1 MSDEDLE
8 PIEPSLGALFRD
20 ERERGGAPAG
30 SKERVFGRLAISLVD
45 PGGGSSAGGAAGDE
59 SIPDGSQGT
68 PPGGGAAIGPAG
80 VAKMSRLLPLLG
92 TFLAGGVAGGI
103 AVAELAPPR
112 VVVVVERT
120 ASGSARPEPPIV
132 PALAPSLAVPSGPPS
147 SDATRERPTPAAAS
161 VEPIRDAA
169 VRESA
174 LARERALLDVA
185 RTALGRGDGAHAL
198 AFVSRHASEFPRGQM
213 TEEREA
219 LAVQALTKLGRR
231 SEAVQR
237 GLDFHKTF
245 PNSVLGPVV
254 DAALENARASD
265 VTHALDAGT

>member
-45 PGGGSSAGGAAGDE
+45 PGGGSSAGGAAGAHGT
-59 SIPDGSQGT
+59 PDGSQG
-68 PPGGGAAIGPAG
+68 PAPGGGAAIGPAG
-80 VAKMSRLLPLLG
+80 AATMSRLLPLLG

-103 AVAELAPPR
+103 AVAELVPPR
-112 VVVVVERT
+112 VVVVERT
-120 ASGSARPEPPIV
+120 ASRSARPEPPLV
-132 PALAPSLAVPSGPPS
+132 PAFAPSLAVPSGPS
-147 SDATRERPTPAAAS
+147 ASDATRERPTPAAAS

-169 VRESA
+169 ARESA

-198 AFVSRHASEFPRGQM
+198 AFVNRHAIEFPRGQM

-219 LAVQALTKLGRR
+219 LAVQALTKLGRK

-237 GLDFHKTF
+237 GLDFHKTY
-245 PNSVLGPVV
+245 PSSVLGPVV
-254 DAALENARASD
+254 DAALENARATD
-265 VTHALDAGT
+265 VTHALDGGR